1 MSTSDGLD
9 DDAAP
14 TMECRVCRTAVPAGV
29 FCGRCGAHLT
39 AQRGD
44 GPQWFR
50 LGAFAAAPEENVL
63 RPTLASSL
71 FPHLPQRSRA
81 PFRVALLLI
90 MAGLTGFALAKMA
103 APALTVATFG
113 SLLLFVIYLYE
124 SDVYRNV
131 SRKSL
136 VIATLLSL
144 GMGAGWVALSG
155 VIAVRKFG
163 LAFGAGVDPF
173 QLLQDGLAVP
183 ISGVIL
189 MTVPVVVVRLLRPQS
204 REALDGFVIGALSAL
219 AFTGA
224 ATATLTAPQFAEGLI
239 SHSRSVAGVVVEAG
253 ICGVT
258 VPLTGVAAGGL
269 IGLTLW
275 YTRPPDTAGKRDRTR
290 LLLLL
295 LTLAAIVIYA
305 SGSVI
310 DVLNMQQTLTISI
323 HIAVAIAALIIVRVA
338 LQLALLHEAHDDI
351 LEHEPLLCVH
361 CGNVVPDMAFCPAC
375 GVAIRASSRSSR
387 DERRERRPVR
397 NAESVDAA

>member
-1 MSTSDGLD
+1 MSTSDEPD
-9 DDAAP
+9 HDAAP
-14 TMECRVCRTAVPAGV
+14 TMECRICRTDVPAGV

-44 GPQWFR
+44 GPQWLR
-50 LGAFAAAPEENVL
+50 LAAFAAAPEENVL

-81 PFRVALLLI
+81 PFRVGLLLI
-90 MAGLTGFALAKMA
+90 LAGLTGFALLKMP

-113 SLLLFVIYLYE
+113 SLLLFLIYLYE

-144 GMGAGWVALSG
+144 GLGAGWVELSG
-155 VIAVRKFG
+155 VIAVRRFS

-173 QLLQDGLAVP
+173 RLLQDGLAVP
-183 ISGVIL
+183 ISGIIL
-189 MTVPVVVVRLLRPQS
+189 LAVPVVVVRLLRPQS

-224 ATATLTAPQFAEGLI
+224 ATAALTAPQFAEGLI
-239 SHSRSVAGVVVEAG
+239 SHSRPVAGVVVEAA
-253 ICGVT
+253 ICGVM

-269 IGLTLW
+269 VGLTLW
-275 YTRPPDTAGKRDRTR
+275 FTRPPDRTGERDRTR
-290 LLLLL
+290 LVLLL

-310 DVLNMQQTLTISI
+310 DVLNLQQTLTISI
-323 HIAVAIAALIIVRVA
+323 RIAMAIAALIIVRIA
-338 LQLALLHEAHDDI
+338 LQLALLHEAHDQI

-397 NAESVDAA
+397 NNESADAA